1 MSQTLRSAS
10 RGLLCL
16 AFLALFALVHEVAA
30 QTLTGTLT
38 GTVKDEQGGVLSGA
52 VVRVTSPE
60 LMGGGKREA
69 TTSDKGQWRI
79 PALPP
84 GLYTLIVEPLPGFKP
99 YEEKDISIGLGAT
112 IDRQVM
118 LPRAGIKDAVTVEA
132 SPGDA
137 RDSGRSTRFG
147 SDYLETMPSRQN
159 SMFDPIKSAPGVSPM
174 SPSSGTNNTVSVF
187 GQGVNENQYLI
198 DGTNFTCPCQ
208 GVSRAEP
215 IAGVIQEIQVQ
226 SIGASVE
233 FGNVQGAVFNV
244 VTKQGGDRY
253 DYDASYYAQPSSL
266 TAQPKLLTAP
276 NGAQTGYERV
286 KYHDFT
292 TNLGGPIKK
301 ERLWF
306 FTGYQYLRD
315 YDSQPGAD
323 PTYPR
328 TYEQN
333 KFFGKLTWRLTPSL
347 QMMQSFH
354 QEHWVNPQVPTV
366 TVPFIAT
373 QRTHASVPSMT
384 FANVTQ
390 VLSDKTVWE
399 ARIGRFLVHQ
409 DNDPSSGDWDTASHR
424 DLVSNVVSY
433 NAQQAN
439 AVTFDRITAKA
450 VLNRYQ
456 QEWFGADHHFRA
468 GTQIERGEHRSTNAF
483 TSGVQYEDT
492 GATKVQ
498 QKTRDPW
505 TSGGR
510 FNTWALFASDSISL
524 TDRITAEA
532 GVRFDHLQ
540 AVSQDLKGV
549 DDHGKETDGFTPG
562 LGTLYTWNVFSPRL
576 GMTVK
581 LDASGRTVLRANYG
595 RFNQGVLTGELE
607 PIHPGVSSITTM
619 AYNPATDLYDKFVST
634 VDPNKNLDLD
644 RQTRTPH
651 TDEYSIAVDR
661 LVTTGLTVSAAYI
674 AKRGR
679 DYIGWKD
686 TGGVYTEKSVTLPD
700 GTVLPVFDLSNK
712 TGDRLFYLTNPGN
725 LFLDYDGL
733 VLAMEKRLS
742 KRWQASGSYTF
753 SRAYGMQVASNAA
766 VSEGQ
771 FSTIAR
777 PNSLTFGQDPNDLTN
792 ATGRLPNDRPHVFRT
807 NGIGHLPWGMVVA
820 ANLQYFTGKPWAA
833 TAQVVVPQNPAG
845 QRIMIEPRGSRRL
858 SSQSLLDLRVSKM
871 LRLGSAGT
879 MDLRFDVLN
888 VLNDAAEE
896 SLRSDVLFPT
906 SGLRNTTTFGQP
918 NVFMDPRRAMV
929 SVRLNLG
936 K

>member
-10 RGLLCL
+10 RGLICL
-16 AFLALFALVHEVAA
+16 AFLALFARVHEVAA

-38 GTVKDEQGGVLSGA
+38 GTAKDEQGGVLSGA
-52 VVRVTSPE
+52 VVRVASRE
-60 LMGGGKREA
+60 LMGGGERQA
-69 TTSDKGQWRI
+69 IADDKGQWRF

-84 GLYTLIVEPLPGFKP
+84 GSYKLIVELLPGFEP
-99 YEEKDISIGLGAT
+99 YREDDIIIRVGAT
-112 IDRQVM
+112 IDRQIM
-118 LPRAGIKDAVTVEA
+118 LTRAGMKAAVTVQA
-132 SPGDA
+132 SPGDV
-137 RDSGRSTRFG
+137 RDSGLSTRFG
-147 SDYLETMPSRQN
+147 NDYLASMPSRQN
-159 SMFDPIKSAPGVSPM
+159 SMFDPIKSAPGVSPT
-174 SPSSGTNNTVSVF
+174 SPSGATVNTVSVF
-187 GQGVNENQYLI
+187 GQGVNENQFLI

-215 IAGVIQEIQVQ
+215 ITGVIQEIQVQ
-226 SIGASVE
+226 STGASVE
-233 FGNVQGAVFNV
+233 FGNAQGAIFNV

-253 DYDASYYAQPSSL
+253 EYDASYYAQLSSL
-266 TAQPKLLTAP
+266 TAQPVRLPSGT
-276 NGAQTGYERV
+276 GTGYERV
-286 KYHDFT
+286 RYRDFT
-292 TNLGGPIKK
+292 TNLGGPIRK

-323 PTYPR
+323 PAFPR
-328 TYEQN
+328 KYEQN

-354 QEHWVNPQVPTV
+354 QENWVNPTVPTV

-409 DNDPSSGDWDTASHR
+409 DSDPSSGDWDKASHR
-424 DLVSNVVSY
+424 DSVTNVVSF
-433 NAQQAN
+433 NAQQVG

-450 VLNRYQ
+450 VLNHYRQ
-456 QEWFGADHHFRA
+456 DWLGADHHFRT
-468 GTQIERGEHRSTNAF
+468 GTQIERGEHRSTGAF
-483 TSGVQYEDT
+483 PGGAQYVDT
-492 GATKVQ
+492 GALPS
-498 QKTRDPW
+498 QKITRDPW

-549 DDHGKETDGFTPG
+549 DSHGKEADGLTEG
-562 LGTLYTWNVFSPRL
+562 LGPLYTWNVVSPRL
-576 GMTVK
+576 GTTMK
-581 LDASGRTVLRANYG
+581 LDADGRTVLRANYG

-607 PIHPGVSSITTM
+607 PIHPGLSPVTTM
-619 AYNPATDLYDKFVST
+619 AYDPATQGYTKFVST
-634 VDPNKNLDLD
+634 VDPTKNIDLD
-644 RQTRTPH
+644 RNPRTPH

-661 LVTTGLTVSAAYI
+661 LVTAGLTVSAAYI
-674 AKRGR
+674 AKRGS
-679 DYIGWKD
+679 DSIGWKD
-686 TGGVYTEKSVTLPD
+686 TRGVYTEKTVVLPD
-700 GTVLPVFDLSNK
+700 GTNLPVSELSNQ
-712 TGDRLFYLTNPGN
+712 TSDRLFYLTNPGN
-725 LFLDYDGL
+725 LFLKYDGL
-733 VLAMEKRLS
+733 VVAMEKRLS

-753 SRAYGMQVASNAA
+753 SRAYGMQVTSNAA
-766 VSEGQ
+766 ASEGQ
-771 FSTIAR
+771 FTTIAR
-777 PNSLTFGQDPNDLTN
+777 PTSLTFGQDPNDLTN
-792 ATGRLPNDRPHVFRT
+792 AIGRLANDRPHVFRT
-807 NGIGHLPWGMVVA
+807 NGMVHLPWMGIVVA

-833 TAQVVVPQNPAG
+833 TAQVQVPQNQN

-858 SSQSLLDLRVSKM
+858 SSQSLLDLRISKT
-871 LRLGSAGT
+871 LPLGSAGT

-888 VLNDAAEE
+888 LLNDAAEE
-896 SLRSDVLFPT
+896 SLQSDVLFNRA
-906 SGLRNTTTFGQP
+906 GQRNATFGQP
-918 NVFMDPRRAMV
+918 NLFMDPRRAML